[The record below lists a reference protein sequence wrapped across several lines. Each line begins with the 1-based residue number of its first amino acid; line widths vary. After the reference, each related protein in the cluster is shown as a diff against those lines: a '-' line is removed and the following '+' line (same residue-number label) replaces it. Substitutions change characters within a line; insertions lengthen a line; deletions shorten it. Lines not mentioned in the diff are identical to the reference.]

1 MYSKPLI
8 EKAKSITGNRYDPKG
23 FVPEDEEENALGLWR

>member
-8 EKAKSITGNRYDPKG
+8 EKQKHTGIDMLKG
-23 FVPEDEEENALGLWR
+23 FVPEDEEEMRWLWR